1 MSLCSHYPTILQQLL
16 AAMDKEED
24 GRCIDNIIAAVCRMV
39 TAKPE
44 AMPLDQVC
52 MGSHFTE

>member
-1 MSLCSHYPTILQQLL
+1 MILQQLL

-52 MGSHFTE
+52 MGGHFTE